1 MKKLLLILG
10 NVLIVNIA
18 VFTQNSS
25 NAKEVWRVVDYTVDF
40 GSISKET
47 FDKLPKCSAIFTVEK
62 GYKKK
67 SKGKYNIDLGS
78 RTIVLKDRFEEDS
91 PEYTKYNYLYTIKDI
106 ICFEVKYYESS
117 SILLINKK
125 SGIIKELL
133 GAFLFSPDCR
143 FIFCASQIIDY
154 EPFPNNIQIYK
165 VDGET
170 INLIVEYDLVD
181 WIPENI
187 KWVNNNTIC
196 FEQKNISKNQSYG
209 RITITN

>member
-25 NAKEVWRVVDYTVDF
+25 NVKEVWRIVDYTIDF
-40 GSISKET
+40 ESIPKET

-62 GYKKK
+62 RIKK
-67 SKGKYNIDLGS
+67 SKGKYSIDLGS

-125 SGIIKELL
+125 SGMIKELS

-143 FIFCASQIIDY
+143 FIFCASQIMDY
-154 EPFPNNIQIYK
+154 EPFPNNIQIYN
-165 VDGET
+165 VDGES
-170 INLIVEYDLVD
+170 INLILEYDLVD

-196 FEQKNISKNQSYG
+196 FEQEQKWGKRSYG
-209 RITITN
+209 RITISN

>member
-1 MKKLLLILG
+1 MKKLLFVLG

-25 NAKEVWRVVDYTVDF
+25 NAKEIWRVVDYTVDF

-62 GYKKK
+62 GYQKK

-78 RTIVLKDRFEEDS
+78 RTIVLKDMFEEDS
-91 PEYTKYNYLYTIKDI
+91 LEYTKYNYLYTIKDI

-125 SGIIKELL
+125 SGMIKESS

-143 FIFCASQIIDY
+143 FIFCASQIMDY

-187 KWVNNNTIC
+187 KWVNNNSIC